1 MANARLSHAALF
13 LCVTLAPIL
22 VTSCGGGGGSGS
34 AGQHIGISPPPP
46 PVSPPPP
53 PPPSGSGWQ
62 QGVFSSASAFLN
74 RCEIARTGV
83 DAEGAR
89 FPDIQGSL
97 LDEKNWLRSWTSETY
112 LWNNEVV
119 DRDPAATPSKLDY
132 FALLRTLVK
141 TASGKDKDDFHF
153 SEPTA
158 ETLARRTSAATATY
172 GASFAILASSR
183 PRDIRVRFTEPNSP
197 ASEVIGGS
205 VQLPRGAKILSVN
218 GIDAINGATTS
229 SEVDQLNAALFPA
242 VSGLTTTFVIR
253 EAGATADRTVSITS
267 TTLASKPVNRTAVLA
282 TPTGKV
288 GYILFN
294 TFSPFS
300 SEREIRDA
308 ITSLQSEAVTD
319 LVLDL
324 RYNGGGLLTVASQ
337 LSYMIA
343 GPSRTNGRVFESLRF
358 NASSGGR
365 NPVTGAANTP
375 TGFQSTGVGFS
386 VPNGTAL
393 PNLNL
398 RRVYVLS
405 TARTCSAS
413 EAVINGLRGIDVEVV
428 LIGATTC
435 GKPYGFYATDNCGQT
450 YYTIQFQGVN
460 NVGFGDY
467 ADGFIPQNSTAQFG
481 VRIGG
486 CSVSDDFS
494 KELGDP
500 SEAMLAAALSYR
512 ATGSCPA
519 LSSAL
524 APAPASA
531 AANGQAGAK
540 TSDTPQLIDPLA
552 VREPRPSVFE
562 TNRDMTTSR
571 DGGYR

>member
-1 MANARLSHAALF
+1 MLHARLSQAALF
-13 LCVTLAPIL
+13 LCVTLAPI
-22 VTSCGGGGGSGS
+22 VVASCGGGGGGGS
-34 AGQHIGISPPPP
+34 ASQPIG
-46 PVSPPPP
+46 VSPPPP
-53 PPPSGSGWQ
+53 PPPLPPPPPPPPTGTGWQ
-62 QGVFSSASAFLN
+62 QGVYSSASTFLN
-74 RCEIARTGV
+74 RCELVRSGV
-83 DAEGAR
+83 DSEGTR
-89 FPDIQGSL
+89 FPDVQGSL
-97 LDEKNWLRSWTSETY
+97 LEEKNWLRSWTNETY

-119 DRDPAATPSKLDY
+119 DRDPAATPAKLDY

-158 ETLARRTSAATATY
+158 DTLARRNSAATATY
-172 GASFAILASSR
+172 GASFAILAASR

-197 ASEVIGGS
+197 ASAVIGGS

-218 GIDAINGATTS
+218 GIDAVNGATTS
-229 SEVDQLNAALFPA
+229 AEVDQLNAALFPA
-242 VSGLTTTFVIR
+242 VPGLTTTFVIR
-253 EAGATADRTVSITS
+253 EAGATADRTVTITS
-267 TTLASKPVNRTAVLA
+267 TTLASKPVNRTAVLT

-343 GPSRTNGRVFESLRF
+343 GPSRTNGKVFESLRF
-358 NASSGGR
+358 NASSGAR
-365 NPVTGAANTP
+365 NPVTGAANNP
-375 TGFQSTGVGFS
+375 TAFQSTAVGFS

-405 TARTCSAS
+405 TSRTCSAS

-481 VRIGG
+481 VRIAG

-500 SEAMLAAALSYR
+500 QEAMLATALGYR

-519 LSSAL
+519 P
-524 APAPASA
+524 APAPA
-531 AANGQAGAK
+531 NGPAGAK
-540 TSDTPQLIDPLA
+540 ATDTPQVNDALA
-552 VREPRPSVFE
+552 IREPRPSVFE